1 MARAV
6 VVAALGLEVPGRP
19 QGDLSGGGPAHAAG
33 DRMAPLLEL
42 RLRRRPPE
50 TGGGSRH
57 EPRGAGGRRDRPPRP
72 GVSPGPPRRMSQA
85 SEPAPRATV
94 VVTCFNQE
102 QWIEQALDSV
112 AAQTEPDLQ
121 LIVTDDGSRDGSRA
135 RIDHWVANHDLPA
148 EVVASERNVG
158 LPAMLN
164 RAMRRFRGRYVVVLN
179 GDDWMEPD
187 RVASQA
193 AALDHAPETVG
204 LVYSDLRVVDAGG
217 AATGEVLPR
226 PTVERRQGNVLLHI
240 ISEPMIGMPSVM
252 FRRSVLD
259 TIGSWDESLV
269 ADDYD
274 FLLRVAASSFEFLY
288 LPRVTANYRSY
299 GDSMT
304 GSRGPVLAE
313 GRILA
318 LYKLLGR

>member
-179 GDDWMEPD
+179 GDDSMEPD

-193 AALDHAPETVG
+193 AALDHARETVG
-204 LVYSDLRVVDAGG
+204 VVYSDLRVVDVGG
-217 AATGEVLPR
+217 VATGEILPPPAIEQPEGHLLLR
-226 PTVERRQGNVLLHI
+226 LISAPTF
-240 ISEPMIGMPSVM
+240 GMGVVM
-252 FRRSVLD
+252 FRRRILE
-259 TIGSWDESLV
+259 TIGPWDESLV

-274 FLLRVAASSFEFLY
+274 FLLRVAAADFEFMY
-288 LPRVTANYRSY
+288 LPGVVMSARRY
-299 GDSMT
+299 G
-304 GSRGPVLAE
+304 
-313 GRILA
+313 
-318 LYKLLGR
+318 

>member
-1 MARAV
+1 
-6 VVAALGLEVPGRP
+6 
-19 QGDLSGGGPAHAAG
+19 
-33 DRMAPLLEL
+33 
-42 RLRRRPPE
+42 
-50 TGGGSRH
+50 
-57 EPRGAGGRRDRPPRP
+57 
-72 GVSPGPPRRMSQA
+72 MSQA

-112 AAQTEPDLQ
+112 AAQTEPNLQ

-193 AALDHAPETVG
+193 AALDHARETVG
-204 LVYSDLRVVDAGG
+204 VVYSDLRVVDVGG
-217 AATGEVLPR
+217 VATGEILPPPAIEQPEGHLLLR
-226 PTVERRQGNVLLHI
+226 LISAPTF
-240 ISEPMIGMPSVM
+240 GMGVVM
-252 FRRSVLD
+252 FRRRILE
-259 TIGSWDESLV
+259 TIGPWDESLV

-274 FLLRVAASSFEFLY
+274 FLLRVAAADFEFMY
-288 LPRVTANYRSY
+288 LPGVVMSARRY
-299 GDSMT
+299 GGSMT
-304 GSRGPVLAE
+304 RSRNAVLAE

-318 LYKLLGR
+318 LSKLLGRDAVTDQAIVTRVRELAIALHYLGYRSDATRHHLRFVMRRQPSRRVARALVENSFRLRPGVLTGASLRRALRR